1 MARFFQ
7 PSDGKVGK
15 EILGAGKTYS
25 ERMEKLAE
33 IIRQHEKIFIHTD
46 MGSCQCGDFF
56 STVHRNGTI
65 DGDGPEKGY
74 GHGDA
79 VRFALAAYRTGAE
92 TEINAQASIDAGLR
106 FASKKLRRQ
115 IEDRLRKDQRFFERV
130 VDLYLK

>member
-7 PSDGKVGK
+7 PSADGKVGK

-25 ERMEKLAE
+25 ERMKNLAE
-33 IIRQHEKIFIHTD
+33 IIRQHEKIFIQTD
-46 MGSCQCGDFF
+46 MGSCQCGDFG

-79 VRFALAAYRTGAE
+79 IRFALSAYL
-92 TEINAQASIDAGLR
+92 N
-106 FASKKLRRQ
+106 
-115 IEDRLRKDQRFFERV
+115 
-130 VDLYLK
+130 